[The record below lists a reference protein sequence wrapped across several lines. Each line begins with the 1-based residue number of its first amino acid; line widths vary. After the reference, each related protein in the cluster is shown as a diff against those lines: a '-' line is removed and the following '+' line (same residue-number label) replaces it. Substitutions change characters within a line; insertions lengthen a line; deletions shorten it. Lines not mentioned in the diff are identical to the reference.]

1 MSGLDIQYQS
11 AVESYNILQDRKTA
25 ISEKLDNTQKKD
37 DSALT
42 LQLDNSFF
50 NQFAELVR
58 NDKNDP
64 QRIFFSQKVLE
75 LGESR
80 AALQEDKFYFEQ
92 LLKFMN
98 SEKAANNKIPSEIQ
112 NLAKTDFNNQLE
124 QLFLDINKTAEKV
137 YQFRDLVM
145 NENISS
151 RSFYI
156 PYGNVLYQTSYFI
169 SPVRILFGLLA
180 CWFLFNLVVITFQ
193 FYQSLRKS
201 AGKN

>member
-1 MSGLDIQYQS
+1 
-11 AVESYNILQDRKTA
+11 
-25 ISEKLDNTQKKD
+25 
-37 DSALT
+37 
-42 LQLDNSFF
+42 
-50 NQFAELVR
+50 
-58 NDKNDP
+58 
-64 QRIFFSQKVLE
+64 
-75 LGESR
+75 
-80 AALQEDKFYFEQ
+80 
-92 LLKFMN
+92 MN
-98 SEKAANNKIPSEIQ
+98 SEKAANNKIPSEFQ

-180 CWFLFNLVVITFQ
+180 CCFLFNLVIITFQ
-193 FYQSLRKS
+193 FYQSLQKS

>member
-25 ISEKLDNTQKKD
+25 ISENLDNTQKKD

>member
-37 DSALT
+37 DSSLT

-156 PYGNVLYQTSYFI
+156 PYGNVLYQTS
-169 SPVRILFGLLA
+169 
-180 CWFLFNLVVITFQ
+180 
-193 FYQSLRKS
+193 
-201 AGKN
+201 